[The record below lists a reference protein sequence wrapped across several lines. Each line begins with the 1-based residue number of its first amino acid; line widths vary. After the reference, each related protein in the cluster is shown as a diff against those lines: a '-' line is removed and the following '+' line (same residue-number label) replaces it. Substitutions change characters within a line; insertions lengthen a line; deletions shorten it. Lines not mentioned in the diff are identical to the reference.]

1 MPNFA
6 FYGGLV
12 WEGMKSVCFGG
23 GGMGAMMRSIASEK
37 LMIVYLLQLFNK
49 YSVKKK

>member
-1 MPNFA
+1 MQDVEMPNFA

-23 GGMGAMMRSIASEK
+23 GGNGGDDEVNS
-37 LMIVYLLQLFNK
+37 Q
-49 YSVKKK
+49 